1 MFNLTAAILI
11 GLLAHTAV
19 QAATTTERPR
29 CENVSTSFSFVLS
42 SFTRV
47 SIHGQANFG
56 EKLIGQID
64 KSMTSWTS

>member
-29 CENVSTSFSFVLS
+29 CENVSASFLFVLS
-42 SFTRV
+42 SFTV
-47 SIHGQANFG
+47 PEFLFTAKLIL
-56 EKLIGQID
+56 EKKLIGKID
-64 KSMTSWTS
+64 K